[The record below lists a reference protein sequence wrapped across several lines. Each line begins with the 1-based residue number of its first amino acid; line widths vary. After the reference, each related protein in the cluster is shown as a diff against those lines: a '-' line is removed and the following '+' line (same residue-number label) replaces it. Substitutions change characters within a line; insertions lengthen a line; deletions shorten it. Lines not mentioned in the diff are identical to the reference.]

1 MRSHA
6 KRVLAT
12 AITLLL
18 LCGRVAT
25 AQDTAPNAHS
35 DQRSADAG
43 LQRVRV
49 TLAKSGREIN
59 GRLVELS
66 ADAVRILVG
75 GKARDL
81 SLTDVRRIDIERSD
95 SLKNGAVIGA
105 IVLGGWCAL
114 VCGQGLGTG
123 AQLIP
128 AVAAN
133 AAVGALIGAG
143 IDAGRRE
150 RTTIYPRQT
159 VFSHSDL
166 SPRVAI
172 SYNRRF

>member
-1 MRSHA
+1 MRSV
-6 KRVLAT
+6 KRMLST
-12 AITLLL
+12 AIMSIL
-18 LCGRVAT
+18 LCSGTAIGQDVASQPH
-25 AQDTAPNAHS
+25 ADQ
-35 DQRSADAG
+35 QRSDAV
-43 LQRVRV
+43 LPRV
-49 TLAKSGREIN
+49 TVIQATSGAALN
-59 GRLVELS
+59 GRLMELGGE
-66 ADAVRILVG
+66 AVRILVDG
-75 GKARDL
+75 QTREL
-81 SLTDVRRIDIERSD
+81 SLTDVRRIDLDKRD

-150 RTTIYPRQT
+150 RTTIYPRPALSAHTEQ
-159 VFSHSDL
+159 
-166 SPRVAI
+166 SPRLLI
-172 SYNRRF
+172 T